1 MTLSRRTFFLSLLF
15 LFFLAS
21 GAIALVVTAILA
33 PTQPAPTP
41 PVSFPP
47 TATLTP
53 TRAITLSVDGETR
66 TLQSQAHTVGEF
78 LAEQGVVLRLQDHIF
93 PAYASRLQPNDTVTV
108 TRAQAFTV
116 LWDGVPRTR
125 YTTAQTVGGALA
137 QAGIFLNG
145 GDISIPAPAEPLPI
159 DRTVQV
165 LRWQESLLSVQ
176 ETLPFGSLSQALPDL
191 ALDQTQ
197 LIATGQAGLLLQQT
211 RLTTLAGEEV
221 RRVGVAEWQ
230 VLAPQERVVG
240 YGTQI
245 VEQSLETPDGVVVY
259 YRALPMYA
267 TSYSASRAG
276 KSPTSRSYGITASG
290 QRLTKGLV
298 AVDRSLIPLGT
309 RLYIPGY
316 GFAVAADTG
325 GGVKGRMI
333 DLGYDDENY
342 ISWHQTV
349 TVYFL
354 APAPADILW
363 VFP

>member
-1 MTLSRRTFFLSLLF
+1 NGESFNLYS
-15 LFFLAS
+15 
-21 GAIALVVTAILA
+21 VT
-33 PTQPAPTP
+33 
-41 PVSFPP
+41 
-47 TATLTP
+47 
-53 TRAITLSVDGETR
+53 VDGETR
-66 TLQSQAHTVGEF
+66 TLQSQARTVGEF
-78 LAEQGVVLRLQDHIF
+78 LAEQGVTLHLQDQVF
-93 PAYASRLQPNDTVTV
+93 PAYASRLQANDTVTV
-108 TRAQAFTV
+108 TRAQAFTAV
-116 LWDGVPRTR
+116 LDGTPRTL

-137 QAGIFLNG
+137 QVGIGLNG
-145 GDISIPAPAEPLPI
+145 GDWSVPAPDEPLPAN
-159 DRTVQV
+159 RTVQV
-165 LRWQESLLSVQ
+165 LRWQERLLSEQ
-176 ETLPFGSLSQALPDL
+176 APLPFDSLSQAIPNLP
-191 ALDQTQ
+191 LDQTQ
-197 LIATGQAGLLLQQT
+197 LIATGQAGLLLKQT
-211 RLTTLAGEEV
+211 RLTTLAGQEV
-221 RRVGVAEWQ
+221 RRIGVAEWQ
-230 VLAPQERVVG
+230 ALAPQDRIVG
-240 YGTQI
+240 YGTQV
-245 VEQSLETPDGVVVY
+245 VEQSMDTPDGLVVY
-259 YRALPMYA
+259 YRALSMYA